1 MSILRLGLLVSEKKQ
16 RDTNGGGDREANA
29 FKGKSIFDKIF
40 LTAFTK
46 KKFKKILNGFD
57 R

>member
-1 MSILRLGLLVSEKKQ
+1 MEE
-16 RDTNGGGDREANA
+16 TEANA

-46 KKFKKILNGFD
+46 KEVLKNLKWF
-57 R
+57 